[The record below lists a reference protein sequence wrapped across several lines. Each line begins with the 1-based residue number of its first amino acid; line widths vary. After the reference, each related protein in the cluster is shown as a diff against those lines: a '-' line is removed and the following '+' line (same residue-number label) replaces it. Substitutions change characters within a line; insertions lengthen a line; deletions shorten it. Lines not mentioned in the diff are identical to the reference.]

1 MQGLWLKGKE
11 WMRQRDYVQAQTAL
25 EACLKKDPHYLPALS
40 DLAMVRYRAM
50 DYQGAWDLARRGLAI
65 DTYDP
70 ASNYYYGLASV
81 RLGRTRRRA
90 RRLRGGRLV
99 AGVPVRGA

>member
-1 MQGLWLKGKE
+1 VDPSARLRAGAG
-11 WMRQRDYVQAQTAL
+11 AL
-25 EACLKKDPHYLPALS
+25 EACLKKDPHYLAALA

-50 DYQGAWDLARRGLAI
+50 DYQGAWDLTRRGLAI

-81 RLGRTRRRA
+81 RLAAASTRSTGLKSLLRRRRSGP
-90 RRLRGGRLV
+90 RR
-99 AGVPVRGA
+99 